1 MGIKK
6 IIFYLFLFSIL
17 IPGTDGTIRGRVLN
31 MKGEPLPG
39 AQIFIQELGI
49 GTIADIEGNYF
60 LLNVNV
66 GQYDITVAMIGYA
79 IQEVTGVDVIMDQT
93 VWLNFSMRV
102 EAVEGEKIVVS
113 GDIPSRNQVI
123 VLAKW
128 EVFYIDVFDRLDH

>member
-1 MGIKK
+1 MNIKK

-17 IPGTDGTIRGRVLN
+17 LPGTDGTIRGRVLN

-66 GQYDITVAMIGYA
+66 GQYDVTVAMIGYA
-79 IQEVTGVDVIMDQT
+79 TQEITGVDVIMDQT
-93 VWLNFSMRV
+93 IWLNFSMNCSESTKPIILDCLNSFPV
-102 EAVEGEKIVVS
+102 LSKNIITGGPKI
-113 GDIPSRNQVI
+113 
-123 VLAKW
+123 L
-128 EVFYIDVFDRLDH
+128 